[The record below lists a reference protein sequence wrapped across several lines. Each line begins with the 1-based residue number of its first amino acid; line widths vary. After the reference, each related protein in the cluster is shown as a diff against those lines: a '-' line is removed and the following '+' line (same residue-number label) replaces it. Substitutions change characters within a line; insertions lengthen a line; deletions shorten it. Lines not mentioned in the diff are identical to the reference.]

1 MERNVDKA
9 LVIVDMQRGF
19 MPASEG
25 ERLDLPGFGELAVE
39 GGHLIVPNVNK
50 LTKAFRRDHLPIAT
64 TQDWHPEETAHF
76 SDEPNYVDTWPRHC
90 VAHTSGA
97 LLHPDL
103 LVAKTSIGT
112 RFYKGDT
119 PCESPVDDD
128 SYSGAN
134 SYHIPGSDSW
144 SRLTSELSD
153 DKIEKLGIKAPERIL
168 LPDWLRKCGATTI
181 YVVGLALGD
190 GDKHKLCVDS
200 TAADLKDQGFDV
212 VLVTDA
218 AEAVLPE
225 NREKCFKNLGECGVR
240 LMTTVAAL
248 EEIGH
253 EN

>member
-1 MERNVDKA
+1 MERNTDKA

-134 SYHIPGSDSW
+134 AYHIFDIYSQLHS
-144 SRLTSELSD
+144 T
-153 DKIEKLGIKAPERIL
+153 PERIL
-168 LPDWLRKCGATTI
+168 LPDWLRKYGATTI

-240 LMTTVAAL
+240 LMTTVAVL
-248 EEIGH
+248 EEVGH